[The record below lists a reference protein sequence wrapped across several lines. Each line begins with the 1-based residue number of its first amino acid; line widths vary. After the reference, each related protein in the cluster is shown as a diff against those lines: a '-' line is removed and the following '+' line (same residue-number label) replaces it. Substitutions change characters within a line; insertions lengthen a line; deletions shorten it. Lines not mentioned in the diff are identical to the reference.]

1 MRERVSL
8 SRFIYEKALRTLNV
22 EDVDNMLRNNT
33 NYDYSS
39 DPKGVVNAR
48 LSDSLE
54 KHLSTYID
62 DNGGIMS
69 QLMSKISQLRSID
82 LKTASLADK
91 IVFGLTVKDL
101 WSAFNV
107 LDLPDPYFV
116 ALCIFTHHKPYMTL
130 SLSGLISFTKFIDT
144 RLNCT
149 NVIIEAANQ
158 IYKFEVSKSS
168 LYVTLATEIFM
179 KGQVSGIIEEL
190 FLLFKPDVDPT
201 NTKEE

>member
-1 MRERVSL
+1 MRERISL
-8 SRFIYEKALRTLNV
+8 SRFVYEKALKTLNV

-39 DPKGVVNAR
+39 DPKGVANAK
-48 LSDSLE
+48 LSDSLDR
-54 KHLSTYID
+54 HLSTYID
-62 DNGGIMS
+62 DGGGLMA
-69 QLMSKISQLRSID
+69 QLMSKVSHLRSVD
-82 LKTASLADK
+82 LRNASLADK
-91 IVFGLTVKDL
+91 VVFGLTIKDL

-130 SLSGLISFTKFIDT
+130 SLSGLISFSKFIDT

-149 NVIIEAANQ
+149 NIILTSAEQ
-158 IYKFEVSKSS
+158 IYKYDVPKSS
-168 LYVTLATEIFM
+168 LYVTLATDIFM

-201 NTKEE
+201 NQQED